1 MDPRMTRNPRNL
13 FRAVAIAEAVS
24 WLGLL
29 IGMFVKW
36 VLRAGEVGVHVF
48 GPIHGTIFLL
58 YLVAVLVAGRRFA
71 WDTRTC
77 LLAVVAAFP
86 PFATIVFER
95 WVDHRGL
102 LGVPAPARARDTA

>member
-1 MDPRMTRNPRNL
+1 MTRNPRPL
-13 FRAVAIAEAVS
+13 FRVVATAEAVS

-29 IGMFVKW
+29 AGMFVKW
-36 VLRAGEVGVHVF
+36 VLHGSQAGVHVF
-48 GPIHGTIFLL
+48 GPVHGTIFLL

-86 PFATIVFER
+86 PFATLVFER
-95 WVDHRGL
+95 WADQRGL
-102 LGVPAPARARDTA
+102 LGVHAGAGTRHTA

>member
-1 MDPRMTRNPRNL
+1 MTRNPRPL
-13 FRAVAIAEAVS
+13 FRVVATAEAVS

-29 IGMFVKW
+29 AGMFVKW
-36 VLRAGEVGVHVF
+36 VLHGSQAGVHVF
-48 GPIHGTIFLL
+48 GPVHGTIFLL

-86 PFATIVFER
+86 PFATLVFER
-95 WVDHRGL
+95 WADQRGL
-102 LGVPAPARARDTA
+102 LGVPAGAGTRHTA